1 MGTFSRR
8 PEPEPEP
15 ADEVRDFSAP
25 LGSRDC
31 PQCGAPLDVETEV
44 ATVEDT
50 PAQPVRV
57 IKRFEVEVGVCPRCG
72 WRGRGTHVD
81 LAPGQHGAS
90 AHRTGPNVLAQA
102 LSLHYHYGLP
112 LSKVPGVLKEMTGIA
127 LSQSALTQ
135 AAGGLC
141 ASGGTI
147 AKVYRQLRE
156 EISNAKVVNTDD
168 TGWRIGRLLAFL
180 MGFFTP
186 TLAVYQVRWRHRHE
200 EVMEMLGAA
209 FEGLL
214 GTDRGTSYEAEAL
227 AEIEQQKCLSHLLKN
242 LSEVEATAQG
252 RAKCFARD
260 VKATLREA
268 IALWHEYREG
278 KCSLSAYR
286 ARGEPIADELTW
298 LLRDRVLSDSD
309 NQRLLDG
316 IGSQHDRGRGLLFL
330 QKPEIEPTNNRAE
343 RGLRGAVI
351 ARKVS
356 HCSKNERGAAIFEAM
371 KSVTATLA
379 LRGHRVAPG
388 LASLIRGQPM
398 PGSVCR

>member
-1 MGTFSRR
+1 
-8 PEPEPEP
+8 
-15 ADEVRDFSAP
+15 
-25 LGSRDC
+25 
-31 PQCGAPLDVETEV
+31 
-44 ATVEDT
+44 
-50 PAQPVRV
+50 
-57 IKRFEVEVGVCPRCG
+57 
-72 WRGRGTHVD
+72 
-81 LAPGQHGAS
+81 
-90 AHRTGPNVLAQA
+90 
-102 LSLHYHYGLP
+102 
-112 LSKVPGVLKEMTGIA
+112 
-127 LSQSALTQ
+127 
-135 AAGGLC
+135 
-141 ASGGTI
+141 
-147 AKVYRQLRE
+147 
-156 EISNAKVVNTDD
+156 
-168 TGWRIGRLLAFL
+168 
-180 MGFFTP
+180 
-186 TLAVYQVRWRHRHE
+186 
-200 EVMEMLGAA
+200 MEMLGAA

-316 IGSQHDRGRGLLFL
+316 IGSQHDRGRVLLFL